1 MLALQWALRVSQKLV
16 IVTATWGAS
25 VLTRGTSDK
34 KGWSKLTSVFVEN
47 NKFLRNYLKRFL
59 HSEQDIED
67 VVQEVYI
74 KAAKAEQERTEDLEH
89 PKAFLFTI
97 AKNLAINELNHKSHK
112 RTSYIQDC
120 LESINE
126 DESHSAEAE
135 SEAMQTL
142 GIHCEAIAKLPEK
155 GRLVYLLKRV
165 HGLKHQEIAD
175 RLQISLSSVEKH
187 LSMALAYCSE
197 YIRKQENL
205 DKPIV
210 ASRTQ
215 FRRVQGSK

>member
-1 MLALQWALRVSQKLV
+1 M
-16 IVTATWGAS
+16 
-25 VLTRGTSDK
+25 TRSSSK
-34 KGWSKLTSVFVEN
+34 KNGWTKLTSVFIEN
-47 NKFLRNYLKRFL
+47 NLFLRNYLKRFL

-74 KAAKAEQERTEDLEH
+74 KAAKAESERTEELEH

-120 LESINE
+120 MDHINE
-126 DESHSAEAE
+126 DEAHSAEAE
-135 SEAMQTL
+135 NVAMESL
-142 GIHCEAIAKLPEK
+142 GIHCEAISNLPEK

-187 LSMALAYCSE
+187 LSMALVYCSE
-197 YIRKQENL
+197 YIRKQ
-205 DKPIV
+205 DVDTPIRN
-210 ASRTQ
+210 RTSPLKQ
-215 FRRVQGSK
+215 IRGNE